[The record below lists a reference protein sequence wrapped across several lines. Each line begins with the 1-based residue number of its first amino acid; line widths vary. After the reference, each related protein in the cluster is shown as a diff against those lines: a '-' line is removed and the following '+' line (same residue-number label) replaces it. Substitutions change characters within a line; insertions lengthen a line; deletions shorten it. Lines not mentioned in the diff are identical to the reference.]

1 MQGHNTLSSEEQALF
16 LAATVHQARQSLY
29 VLQNTLFAAS
39 YMADRLDPSPNLN
52 LIQQC
57 LVNMRPAIDRL
68 SSAVTTISVI
78 SRPEI
83 QKPVEIKLSLFVK
96 ETFQL
101 ASFCLRSSQE
111 AIKFE
116 IHQYL
121 SEVISGSVIMDY
133 QNTQITMIRWILDTV
148 SSATFHSDRGLTE
161 VLAISAFQDE
171 SDLIIQIS
179 NSKDQRQVRLSQI
192 ISALS
197 DRDSDAGQPLESP
210 SP

>member
-68 SSAVTTISVI
+68 SSAVTTVSVI
-78 SRPEI
+78 ARPEI
-83 QKPVEIKLSLFVK
+83 QKPVEIKLSLFLK

-111 AIKFE
+111 AIKIE
-116 IHQYL
+116 MPQDL
-121 SEVISGSVIMDY
+121 SELISGSVVMDY
-133 QNTQITMIRWILDTV
+133 QNTQIAMIRWILDTV
-148 SSATFHSDRGLTE
+148 ASLAVRDERRLTE
-161 VLAISAFQDE
+161 VLALSALE
-171 SDLIIQIS
+171 EGPDLIIQIS
-179 NSKDQRQVRLSQI
+179 NPHDQRQIRLSQI
-192 ISALS
+192 ISART
-197 DRDSDAGQPLESP
+197 DRDSDSGQPL
-210 SP
+210 

>member
-1 MQGHNTLSSEEQALF
+1 MLGHNTLSSEEQALF
-16 LAATVHQARQSLY
+16 LSATVHQARQSLY

-78 SRPEI
+78 ARPEI

-101 ASFCLRSSQE
+101 ASFCLRSSQD

-116 IHQYL
+116 ISQNL
-121 SEVISGSVIMDY
+121 SELISGSAIMDY
-133 QNTQITMIRWILDTV
+133 QNTQIAMIRWILDTV
-148 SSATFHSDRGLTE
+148 SSATFHGDNGIAE
-161 VLAISAFQDE
+161 VLALSAIQYE

-179 NSKDQRQVRLSQI
+179 NSRNQRQIRLSQI
-192 ISALS
+192 VSALS
-197 DRDSDAGQPLESP
+197 DQDSDSGQNLDRPAT
-210 SP
+210 